1 MGLLEFNKLP
11 INTLVGADWKTF
23 KAITAGREIDAAYK
37 GKYRLTKAVCRLLS
51 PLASLQD
58 RRYEKLLA
66 NQPLEHDPV
75 FILGHWRSGTTFVHN
90 VFSCDK
96 HFGYNTTYQ
105 TVFPHLMMWGQPFFK
120 KNMSWLMPDKR
131 PTDNMELAVDLPQEE
146 EFALSN
152 MMPYTYYN
160 FWFLPKYQQEYADK
174 YLLFDDIT
182 DAELKV
188 FEEVFT
194 KLIKISLWNTQ
205 GTQFLSKNPPH
216 TGRVKELV
224 KMFPNAKFI
233 YLMRNPYTVFESTRS
248 FFTNTIQPLK
258 LQDVSNEQLE
268 ENIISIYAKLYHK
281 YESDKKFIP
290 EGNLMEVKFED
301 FEADAMGMTE
311 NIYQS
316 LSIPG
321 FAEARSDIEK
331 YVGGKKGYKKNKYK
345 YDDRTIRLVEENWD
359 FALIHVP
366 KRKHFN
372 FMLRHQRQ
380 GRNKCNETCHQQAM
394 NAFLN
399 HQYFSFLFLLINYN
413 PIVSKPN
420 PSSLLPNESY
430 GRHIYTYS
438 SYIPSCRQHIFRYL
452 LVLRRSRG

>member
-58 RRYEKLLA
+58 KRYEKLLA

-146 EFALSN
+146 EFALAN
-152 MMPYTYYN
+152 MMPYT
-160 FWFLPKYQQEYADK
+160 
-174 YLLFDDIT
+174 
-182 DAELKV
+182 
-188 FEEVFT
+188 
-194 KLIKISLWNTQ
+194 
-205 GTQFLSKNPPH
+205 
-216 TGRVKELV
+216 GRVRELV

-258 LQDVSNEQLE
+258 LQDIGNEQLE
-268 ENIISIYAKLYHK
+268 ENILSIYAKLYHK
-281 YESDKKFIP
+281 YESDKQFIP
-290 EGNLMEVKFED
+290 EGNLREVKFED
-301 FEADAMGMTE
+301 FEQDAFAMTE
-311 NIYQS
+311 DIYKK
-316 LSIPG
+316 LNLPG
-321 FAEARSDIEK
+321 FEESKAEIEK
-331 YVGGKKGYKKNKYK
+331 YLGKKKGYKKNQYK
-345 YDDRTIRLVEENWD
+345 YDDRTVRLVEENWGM
-359 FALIHVP
+359 AL
-366 KRKHFN
+366 KEW
-372 FMLRHQRQ
+372 
-380 GRNKCNETCHQQAM
+380 G
-394 NAFLN
+394 
-399 HQYFSFLFLLINYN
+399 Y
-413 PIVSKPN
+413 
-420 PSSLLPNESY
+420 SL
-430 GRHIYTYS
+430 
-438 SYIPSCRQHIFRYL
+438 
-452 LVLRRSRG
+452 

>member
-23 KAITAGREIDAAYK
+23 KAITAGREIDPAYR

-51 PLASLQD
+51 TLAPLQEK
-58 RRYEKLLA
+58 RYRKLLA
-66 NQPLEHDPV
+66 DKPLEHDPV
-75 FILGHWRSGTTFVHN
+75 FILGHWRSGTTFMHN

-146 EFALSN
+146 EFALAN

-174 YLLFDDIT
+174 YLLFNDIS
-182 DAELKV
+182 DEELKV
-188 FEEVFT
+188 FEDIFT
-194 KLIKISLWNTQ
+194 KLIKISLWNTG

-233 YLMRNPYTVFESTRS
+233 YLMRNPYTVFESTRN

-258 LQDVSNEQLE
+258 LEDISPEALEQNVL
-268 ENIISIYAKLYHK
+268 SIYAKLYHK
-281 YESDKKFIP
+281 YEADKQFIP
-290 EGNLMEVKFED
+290 EGNLMD
-301 FEADAMGMTE
+301 FHLKSAVYGDVSSAELKGKVVLV
-311 NIYQS
+311 S
-316 LSIPG
+316 L
-321 FAEARSDIEK
+321 FATWCGPCQLELADIEK
-331 YVGGKKGYKKNKYK
+331 TLWPEYKDNKDFVLLVIGREHTDEQLRAYNERKKFTFPLYP
-345 YDDRTIRLVEENWD
+345 D
-359 FALIHVP
+359 P
-366 KRKHFN
+366 KREVFSLFAEKSIPRAYLFN
-372 FMLRHQRQ
+372 KEGEAVYTSIGYEKEEFGYL
-380 GRNKCNETCHQQAM
+380 M
-394 NAFLN
+394 NAIAEAL
-399 HQYFSFLFLLINYN
+399 
-413 PIVSKPN
+413 K
-420 PSSLLPNESY
+420 
-430 GRHIYTYS
+430 
-438 SYIPSCRQHIFRYL
+438 
-452 LVLRRSRG
+452 